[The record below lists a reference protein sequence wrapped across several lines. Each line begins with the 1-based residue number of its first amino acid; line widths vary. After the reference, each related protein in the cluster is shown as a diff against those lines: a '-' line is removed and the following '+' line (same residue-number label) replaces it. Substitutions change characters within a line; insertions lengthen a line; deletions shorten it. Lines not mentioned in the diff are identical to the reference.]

1 VNFLSSAEDASVD
14 AALLLLGNVNEKES
28 TGLDNVCGLVVS
40 AEGKPT
46 ININLTIVVY
56 ICSQIILRKLLAV
69 ISNSLSLGG

>member
-1 VNFLSSAEDASVD
+1 VNLSSAEDASVD

-46 ININLTIVVY
+46 INNLTIVVY